1 MILKAY
7 KQMNEFWECLNSN
20 GCKVFATYR
29 NSKID
34 LWHRHRKVAEN
45 TDRSLPNDTIIN
57 NNILI
62 VKAKFVAI
70 NKC

>member
-29 NSKID
+29 NSKS
-34 LWHRHRKVAEN
+34 
-45 TDRSLPNDTIIN
+45 TCDTGEESGG
-57 NNILI
+57 
-62 VKAKFVAI
+62 KYR
-70 NKC
+70 